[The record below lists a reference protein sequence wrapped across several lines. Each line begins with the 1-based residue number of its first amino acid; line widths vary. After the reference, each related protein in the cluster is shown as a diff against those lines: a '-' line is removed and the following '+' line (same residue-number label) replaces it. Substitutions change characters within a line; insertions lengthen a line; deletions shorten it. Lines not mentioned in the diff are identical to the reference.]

1 MGDQNLENR
10 TEPTNCPIWPDFQA
24 TRQYNADGDIY
35 IDSPRAGGS
44 YFIDP
49 EAVAKLEERFTL
61 RLRNDP
67 RPGTPR
73 FRVSEFNRLRLT
85 TWLIDQWSLTGME
98 PFVTPEVIA
107 SIRHRRRLLPHE
119 RANRLL
125 RFIAQESP
133 TVGEPVVFQLR
144 EQLSRREEANLRA
157 LAWSESGSLGE
168 MEFLVSYLEQNG
180 WLQSIKDPPG
190 YLMGCTV
197 TVDGYTEI
205 ARQPPPTESNQAFVA
220 MWFHDSMEDAYWQG
234 IEPATRAAGYEP
246 VRIDNVEHAG
256 LIDDA
261 IIAAIRKARFVIADL
276 TQGDEGAR
284 GGVYYEA
291 GFGHGLGLPVIFT
304 CREDKFKLVHFDTN
318 HQAHI
323 LWNGYEDLKTR
334 LRRRIEAVVGRG
346 PLASYEDE

>member
-24 TRQYNADGDIY
+24 TRQYNADGDIH

-44 YFIDP
+44 YFIAP

-168 MEFLVSYLEQNG
+168 MEFLVSYRVSKIRL
-180 WLQSIKDPPG
+180 
-190 YLMGCTV
+190 
-197 TVDGYTEI
+197 
-205 ARQPPPTESNQAFVA
+205 
-220 MWFHDSMEDAYWQG
+220 
-234 IEPATRAAGYEP
+234 AT
-246 VRIDNVEHAG
+246 
-256 LIDDA
+256 
-261 IIAAIRKARFVIADL
+261 
-276 TQGDEGAR
+276 
-284 GGVYYEA
+284 
-291 GFGHGLGLPVIFT
+291 
-304 CREDKFKLVHFDTN
+304 
-318 HQAHI
+318 
-323 LWNGYEDLKTR
+323 
-334 LRRRIEAVVGRG
+334 
-346 PLASYEDE
+346 